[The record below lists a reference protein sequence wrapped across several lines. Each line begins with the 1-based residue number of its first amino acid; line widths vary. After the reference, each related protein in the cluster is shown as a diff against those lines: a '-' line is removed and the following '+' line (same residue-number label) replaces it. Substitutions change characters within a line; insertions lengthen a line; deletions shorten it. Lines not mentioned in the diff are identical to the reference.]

1 MGFRNLQKKLEKGR
15 YWDYESIIWMRYL
28 LQVCCPR
35 KPIYTPQKFN
45 ENGEHYFACDKQD
58 PQPCPTG
65 TNCVLG
71 KQCGVKGTYRISP
84 SPPRFSLCVSTAL
97 NLGLKEIQ
105 NLHQLKSQ
113 IFLLRK
119 NYCAMFIS

>member
-84 SPPRFSLCVSTAL
+84 SPPLDLAFVCP
-97 NLGLKEIQ
+97 Q
-105 NLHQLKSQ
+105 H
-113 IFLLRK
+113 
-119 NYCAMFIS
+119 